1 MSAILDA
8 CGNDTGSPSISKA
21 EDNLSNSDGPLI
33 KGYIRQNSCS
43 SVHIRCNKNFILI
56 IEYVIFII
64 IIIIILVARILIE
77 QLYHLT
83 SCRHLTKN

>member
-43 SVHIRCNKNFILI
+43 SVH
-56 IEYVIFII
+56 
-64 IIIIILVARILIE
+64 
-77 QLYHLT
+77 T
-83 SCRHLTKN
+83 